1 MMYVL
6 RTTSAGAGKDILVSS
21 NEKGFDWRKGE
32 IKRQPKKKK
41 QKKKLDVEGG
51 GGMRGD
57 AEECGG
63 SRELSLV

>member
-6 RTTSAGAGKDILVSS
+6 RTTIAGAGKDILVSS
-21 NEKGFDWRKGE
+21 NEKDFDWRKHE
-32 IKRQPKKKK
+32 MKRQSKKKLI
-41 QKKKLDVEGG
+41 KKLDVEGG

-63 SRELSLV
+63 FRELSLV

>member
-21 NEKGFDWRKGE
+21 NEKDFDWRKGE
-32 IKRQPKKKK
+32 MKRQAKNKK
-41 QKKKLDVEGG
+41 KKKLDLEGG